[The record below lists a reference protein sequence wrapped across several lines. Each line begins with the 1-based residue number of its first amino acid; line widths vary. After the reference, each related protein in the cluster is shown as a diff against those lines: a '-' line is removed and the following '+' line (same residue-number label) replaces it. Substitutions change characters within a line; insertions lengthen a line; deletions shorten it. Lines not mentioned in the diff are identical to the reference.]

1 MKPAALILG
10 ATVISGGT
18 GYLVTALVAAVVDVA
33 DYTVFAVAWS
43 ALFLIVGA
51 LGGVQHE
58 LTRAA
63 SPLPASPLPG
73 ADSVGDA
80 RAGRARAS
88 VFAAAV
94 AGLVAALLAATAPLW
109 APPLLGDL
117 AVTGALALI
126 VGAVGYVLVAA
137 VCGVLYGIE
146 AWRPLAVMIA
156 LDGVLRLAL
165 VGIALA
171 VGAPTALLLWAV
183 AVPFALTLLLVVPV
197 IARRLRR
204 SQLDVGFGR
213 LSANTARTV
222 VAAAAT
228 AALIAGFPAL
238 LRATDPLAP
247 EAVVGPLVLVLTLTR
262 APLVI
267 PVMAMQSY
275 LVVRLRAEPQGAGRR
290 TAQLVALVLLVAALA
305 AALLALVG
313 PGLFAALFGP
323 AYALDGAV
331 IAGLVASAGFVAG
344 LAITGPALLARER
357 HSAVT
362 AGWVVA
368 VAVLLAVLLLP
379 LPLTE
384 RALLAL
390 AAGPAVGLVVHA
402 IALRSRPPKIGGAP
416 SAPADA
422 PPPGT
427 ETTP

>member
-33 DYTVFAVAWS
+33 DYTIFAVAWS
-43 ALFLIVGA
+43 ALFLAVGA

-58 LTRAA
+58 LARAT
-63 SPLPASPLPG
+63 SPMPRADG
-73 ADSVGDA
+73 AVDA
-80 RAGRARAS
+80 RRGRARAS

-94 AGLVAALLAATAPLW
+94 AGFVAAALAATAPGW
-109 APPLLGDL
+109 APPLLGDR
-117 AVTGALALI
+117 AVVGALALV

-137 VCGVLYGIE
+137 VCGVLYGVE

-156 LDGVLRLAL
+156 LDGVLRLVL
-165 VGIALA
+165 VGIGLA
-171 VGAPTALLLWAV
+171 VGASTALLLWAV
-183 AVPFALTLLLVVPV
+183 AAPFALTLVLVVPF
-197 IARRLRR
+197 IAGRLRG
-204 SQLDVGFGR
+204 SAVDVSYGR

-238 LRATDPLAP
+238 LRASDPLAP

-267 PVMAMQSY
+267 PVIAMQSY
-275 LVVRLRAEPQGAGRR
+275 LVVRLRAQPPTANRR
-290 TAQLVALVLLVAALA
+290 TVRWVALVMLVAALA
-305 AALLALVG
+305 AALLAFVG
-313 PGLFAALFGP
+313 PSLFIALFGE
-323 AYALDGAV
+323 AYALDGAL
-331 IAGLVASAGFVAG
+331 IAGLVASSGFVAA
-344 LAITGPALLARER
+344 LAITGPALLARGQ

-368 VAVLLAVLLLP
+368 VAVLVTSLLLP
-379 LPLTE
+379 LPVTE
-384 RALLAL
+384 RALIALAVGPVVGLAL
-390 AAGPAVGLVVHA
+390 HAV
-402 IALRSRPPKIGGAP
+402 ALRWRPPKIGGAP

-422 PPPGT
+422 PLPGT
-427 ETTP
+427 ETTS